1 MQTTTARA
9 PNATTA
15 AKPADSSLTDYVA
28 GFILRTQARDIPKDV
43 AHLGKRSVLDGIGL
57 ALAGAAS
64 QTGDIAHRYL
74 AQLGIASDQGSTVIG
89 SELRVPARFAAFANG
104 LAIHADDFDDTQLA
118 VAKDRV
124 YGLLT
129 HPTAP
134 ALPPVLALAE
144 RDRRSGADLMLAY
157 QVGVEV
163 ECKVAEAI
171 LPRHYQHGFHS
182 TATCGSIGAAAGA
195 AKLLG
200 LDQQTT
206 RRALSIG
213 ATQAGGLRENFGTMT
228 KPFHAGRAAEN
239 GVVAAEIAA
248 LGFTASDN
256 GLEADRGFFRAAGG
270 GYSREMIDGK
280 LGAPWTFAFPG
291 VSIKPHPSG
300 SLTHPGMAVMME
312 LIMRHDLKP
321 ERVKRVSVG
330 TNHNMPN
337 ALIHHQPRNELQ
349 AKFSMEFC
357 MAILLLE
364 RKGGLEQFTD
374 DVVNRADV
382 QAMIKKV
389 NFGVHPEAEAAGFD
403 KMTTI
408 IEVELDDGTVVKGQA
423 DFGKGSPA
431 NPMTDEE
438 LAEKFRQCAMWG
450 GLDRDQTKTVLD
462 LVWRIEE
469 LKDVSELM
477 KLLRLPQRAT
487 HR

>member
-1 MQTTTARA
+1 MQTTTAHA
-9 PNATTA
+9 PQTA
-15 AKPADSSLTDYVA
+15 ATAKPVDSSLTDYVA
-28 GFILRTQARDIPKDV
+28 GFVLRTQTRDISKDV

-64 QTGDIAHRYL
+64 QTGDIARRYL
-74 AQLGIASDQGSTVIG
+74 TQLGIATDKGSTVIG
-89 SELRVPARFAAFANG
+89 SDLQVPARFAAFANG
-104 LAIHADDFDDTQLA
+104 LAIHADDYDDTQLA

-157 QVGVEV
+157 QIGVEV

-200 LDQQTT
+200 LDRQTT

-248 LGFTASDN
+248 LGFTASDT

-270 GYSREMIDGK
+270 GYSVEMIDGK
-280 LGAPWTFAFPG
+280 LGDPWTFASPG

-312 LIMRHDLKP
+312 LILRHDLRP

-382 QAMIKKV
+382 QAMIEKV
-389 NFGVHPEAEAAGFD
+389 HFGVHPEAEAAGFD

-408 IEVELDDGTVVKGQA
+408 IEIDLDDGSIVKGRA

-438 LAEKFRQCAMWG
+438 LAEKFRQCAAWG
-450 GLDRDQTKTVLD
+450 GLNRDQTKTVLD

-469 LKDVSELM
+469 LNDVADLM
-477 KLLRLPQRAT
+477 KLLRLKGQAG

>member
-1 MQTTTARA
+1 M
-9 PNATTA
+9 
-15 AKPADSSLTDYVA
+15 SSQGITDEVA
-28 GFILRTQARDIPKDV
+28 GFITSTRASDIPADV
-43 AHLGKRSVLDGIGL
+43 AHLGKRSVIDGLGL

-64 QTGDIAHRYL
+64 ECGHIALRYL
-74 AQLGIASDQGSTVIG
+74 ESLGLSSARGSTVIG
-89 SELRVPARFAAFANG
+89 TRVRLPARFAAFANG
-104 LAIHADDFDDTQLA
+104 LAIHADDYDDTQLA

-124 YGLLT
+124 YGVLT

-144 RDRRSGADLMLAY
+144 RDGRSGADLLLAY

-171 LPRHYQHGFHS
+171 APRHYQHGFHA

-200 LDQQTT
+200 LSREAA
-206 RRALSIG
+206 RRAVSLG

-239 GVVAAEIAA
+239 GVVAAEMAA
-248 LGFTASDN
+248 LGFTASPN

-270 GYSREMIDGK
+270 GFDAGAIHGK
-280 LGAPWTFAFPG
+280 LGHPWTFHAPG

-300 SLTHPGMAVMME
+300 SLTHPGMGAMLE
-312 LIMRHDLKP
+312 LIHKEDIRP
-321 ERVKRVSVG
+321 EQVRRVKVG

-337 ALIHHQPRNELQ
+337 ALIHHRPTNELQ

-364 RKGGLEQFTD
+364 RRAGLEEFTD

-382 QAMIKKV
+382 QAMIARV
-389 NFGVHPEAEAAGFD
+389 EFGVDPIAEAAGFD
-403 KMTTI
+403 KMTTLV
-408 IEVELDDGTVVKGQA
+408 EVELADGRVLKTRA

-431 NPMTDEE
+431 NPMSDAE
-438 LAEKFRQCAMWG
+438 LSEKFRGCARWAG
-450 GLDRDQTKTVLD
+450 VDRSRTEEILALAWKLETLPDVGP
-462 LVWRIEE
+462 LVR
-469 LKDVSELM
+469 
-477 KLLRLPQRAT
+477 LLGE
-487 HR
+487 